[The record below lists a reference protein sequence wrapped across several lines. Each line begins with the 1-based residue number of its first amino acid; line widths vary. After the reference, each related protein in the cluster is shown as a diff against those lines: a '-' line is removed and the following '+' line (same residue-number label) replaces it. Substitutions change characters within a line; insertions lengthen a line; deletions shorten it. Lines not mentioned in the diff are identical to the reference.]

1 MTPENDLTLLARIND
16 LETKLREVTGQMETN
31 RTGLIEAKAT
41 IEQLNKSLTQGNRLT
56 VWQFI
61 FFVASLVGALWIGI
75 GMIDRRIDDLN
86 RKMDDRFDAVD
97 KRFDDINKRM
107 DDRFDAVNKRIDDLR
122 LVILEQQKKR

>member
-1 MTPENDLTLLARIND
+1 MTPENDLTILTKIND
-16 LETKLREVTGQMETN
+16 LETKLREVTGQLDTN

-41 IEQLNKSLTQGNRLT
+41 IEQLNRSLTQGNRLT

-86 RKMDDRFDAVD
+86 HKMDS
-97 KRFDDINKRM
+97 RFDDMNKRM
-107 DDRFDAVNKRIDDLR
+107 DDKFDAVNKRIDDLR
-122 LVILEQQKKR
+122 LIILEQQKKR